1 MTIRTKL
8 LVLIFLIFAVLLV
21 NLFTL
26 GYLGRTTLVAFNTIN
41 DTNDQ
46 MATAI
51 SMQAEI
57 RSAEAALYRY
67 LIEGEQ
73 GFANQFTSHF
83 EAFGQELGEYQ
94 AAARSSEDLAVVNQL
109 FEVYQEANELGN
121 TLLSLHDEQELK
133 LELLI
138 TQQTE
143 LTTFLGVAIADPVTD
158 DPIFLEALNEIPL
171 FATTTLPVL
180 VKYLAFDAYQI
191 GPAAATS
198 TIMVILMVSIA
209 SIYFKW
215 IVMLKKG
222 WDNQNLPTR
231 SATLLPK
238 ITHISPHQI
247 IS

>member
-21 NLFTL
+21 NLFIL
-26 GYLGRTTLVAFNTIN
+26 GYLGRTTIVAFNTIN

-73 GFANQFTSHF
+73 GFANQFISHF
-83 EAFGQELGEYQ
+83 EAFGKELGVYQ
-94 AAARSSEDLAVVNQL
+94 AATISSEDIAIVDQL
-109 FEVYQEANELGN
+109 LEVYQEANVLGN
-121 TLLSLHDEQELK
+121 TLLSLHDDQEIE

-143 LTTFLGVAIADPVTD
+143 LTTFLGGEIADTISD
-158 DPIFLEALNEIPL
+158 EPILLEALNEIQL
-171 FATTTLPVL
+171 ASNGLGQAVTT
-180 VKYLAFDAYQI
+180 
-191 GPAAATS
+191 
-198 TIMVILMVSIA
+198 
-209 SIYFKW
+209 YFRTYAK
-215 IVMLKKG
+215 
-222 WDNQNLPTR
+222 P
-231 SATLLPK
+231 
-238 ITHISPHQI
+238 
-247 IS
+247 

>member
-158 DPIFLEALNEIPL
+158 DPIFLEALI
-171 FATTTLPVL
+171 
-180 VKYLAFDAYQI
+180 K
-191 GPAAATS
+191 
-198 TIMVILMVSIA
+198 
-209 SIYFKW
+209 
-215 IVMLKKG
+215 
-222 WDNQNLPTR
+222 
-231 SATLLPK
+231 
-238 ITHISPHQI
+238 
-247 IS
+247 